1 MMRLVTAGCIL
12 TVFLCAES
20 EGQTV
25 SGVDISAVVDFT
37 APERL
42 FLLFPSW
49 ILRSPSFLIMAD
61 VSLNGVAV

>member
-42 FLLFPSW
+42 FLLFPS
-49 ILRSPSFLIMAD
+49 
-61 VSLNGVAV
+61 